1 MDGGALYRALKEKG
15 VLVRHFAKTRIADYN
30 RITIGTR
37 EQMDA
42 LFRALDEIMG
52 GTI

>member
-1 MDGGALYRALKEKG
+1 MRASGPGG
-15 VLVRHFAKTRIADYN
+15 VLVRHFTKPAIRDWQ

-42 LFRALDEIMG
+42 LWRPS
-52 GTI
+52 TI